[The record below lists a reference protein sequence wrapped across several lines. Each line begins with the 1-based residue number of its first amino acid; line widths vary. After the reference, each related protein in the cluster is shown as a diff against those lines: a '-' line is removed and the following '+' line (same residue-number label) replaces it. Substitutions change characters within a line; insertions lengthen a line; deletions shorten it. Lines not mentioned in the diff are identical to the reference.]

1 MATNTDPVYQAL
13 NPRNRRRYV
22 TSRVRPED
30 ALLTQSRRQSLAANS
45 LDVWR
50 NLGLFGWAIRRTL
63 DYCCLWDFQPRTG
76 DDGLNRDLKFL
87 MQRDCEPEA
96 IDTFG
101 RMDWDDFRR
110 VAEAQKLLSGD
121 MFFVKL
127 NDGTLQ
133 AVEGSYCVDPID
145 KKKGDVWVSGAKL
158 KSGRVVAWNF
168 AEEDNYGKQQH
179 RSVRA
184 GSVWQHCQF
193 EGRPNQI
200 RPQSPVVAAL
210 NEFRD
215 VDETF
220 DHMRAKVKLDQMFG
234 LAFGRKADSE
244 ALGDPLDADAGDETQ
259 GSPRV
264 VDFGDGPAVFDLDE
278 GEEVTPIQ
286 STNPA
291 SNTQDFLKLCI
302 QIALKSLDLPF
313 NFFDE
318 AYTNFFGSRAAWLLF
333 ERACHAR
340 RKTQDRLHRNM
351 TTWRLWRWVLSP
363 EMGGTGELVLPS
375 GMLVQDVR
383 FRWVPR
389 GIAWWRPQ
397 EELDTALRSV
407 AAGLKSMQD
416 VCDEHGFGDYRE
428 NLAEIVAEREELA
441 RYGLIQQ
448 WSQNAM
454 VRLMG
459 VDELAQLT
467 APQPSPVVI
476 PVDDPDETEEEID
489 PDEMPEDDDQQPTS
503 EREN

>member
-1 MATNTDPVYQAL
+1 MITSADPTTSAAADTFQAL
-13 NPRNRRRYV
+13 NPKNRRRSAG
-22 TSRVRPED
+22 SRVRSED
-30 ALLTQSRRQSLAANS
+30 FLLNDRRRQRLAANS

-50 NLGLFGWAIRRTL
+50 NMGLFAWAIRRTL

-76 DDGLNRDLKFL
+76 DDGLNAALKTL
-87 MQRDCEPEA
+87 MARDCEPEQ
-96 IDTFG
+96 IDVYG
-101 RMDWDDFRR
+101 RMDWDDMRR
-110 VAEAQKLLSGD
+110 TAEAQKLLAGD
-121 MFFVKL
+121 CFFVKL
-127 NDGTLQ
+127 QNGTLQ
-133 AVEGSYCVDPID
+133 QIEGSYCINPMQPKDTD
-145 KKKGDVWVSGAKL
+145 TWVNGAKL
-158 KSGRVVAWNF
+158 KNGRVVAWNF
-168 AEEDNYGKQQH
+168 AEEGGDGKVAH
-179 RSVRA
+179 KDIRA

-200 RPQSPVVAAL
+200 RPQSPVIAAL

-234 LAFGRKADSE
+234 LAFSRKE
-244 ALGDPLDADAGDETQ
+244 DADAVGDDVDGDDSSGQTE
-259 GSPRV
+259 GAARV

-278 GEEVTPIQ
+278 GEAVTPIQ
-286 STNPA
+286 SQNPA
-291 SNTQDFLKLCI
+291 SNTQDFLKLCV

-333 ERACHAR
+333 ERACYAR
-340 RKTQDRLHRNM
+340 RKTQERLHNRM
-351 TTWRLWRWVLSP
+351 STWRLWRWVLPP

-416 VCDEHGFGDYRE
+416 VCDEHGLGDYRE
-428 NLAEIVAEREELA
+428 NVREIMAERDELA
-441 RYGLIQQ
+441 RIGFLQK
-448 WSQNAM
+448 WSNNAM
-454 VRLMG
+454 VSLVEASQAG
-459 VDELAQLT
+459 ALV
-467 APQPSPVVI
+467 
-476 PVDDPDETEEEID
+476 
-489 PDEMPEDDDQQPTS
+489 
-503 EREN
+503 